1 MQSIFSAL
9 ARMAAAATAA
19 LFLLASPLTPASAGE
34 LPVAT
39 SPSVEHFLDCL
50 GLLFQ
55 HPDQHQAQCGGAGHE
70 YFIPWAPGDRPP
82 SPPPAPSCPSA
93 AIDADPGVLLVD
105 GHFDGPGAFIW
116 KVTPPTCCGAS
127 YQGGALAVPVSC
139 CPAGYQGGAMIWK
152 VTPCCSSYQDDLTPS
167 QVLPVICGCPGAYH
181 QAPGQPGIGG
191 LLPVCAF
198 LEEDREIWSPGDLI

>member
-19 LFLLASPLTPASAGE
+19 LFLLASPLTPASAGQ

-39 SPSVEHFLDCL
+39 PPHDQNFLDCL
-50 GLLFQ
+50 GLLFSNPAQ
-55 HPDQHQAQCGGAGHE
+55 HAQQCGGGQD

-82 SPPPAPSCPSA
+82 SPPPAPTCPPVGSLDA
-93 AIDADPGVLLVD
+93 NPAIMLVD
-105 GHFDGPGAFIW
+105 SIMDGQGGAFIW
-116 KVTPPTCCGAS
+116 KVRPCCGPVS
-127 YQGGALAVPVSC
+127 YQGGAGIVPVTC

-167 QVLPVICGCPGAYH
+167 QVLPVIGGCPGAYH